1 MAFESGQMGRKR
13 PGRMKVSMFSK
24 LMSQRTP
31 VKGKPSKV
39 KSHNVK
45 GGQKKGPSKV
55 SSSGIDNLLYDPK
68 NIKLS
73 KSKKRR

>member
-55 SSSGIDNLLYDPK
+55 STGVANLLYDPK
-68 NIKLS
+68 NILF